1 VDELLARARD
11 GDTRSIARLITRIEN
26 GGPDAVRTLRE
37 IAGLAGGARVIGI
50 TGAPGSGKSTTTSA
64 LIGRLRGRGERV
76 AVLAVDPSSPF
87 TGGALL
93 GDRIRMQQHATDPGV
108 YIRSMASRGHLGG
121 LAATTPQVVRVLDA
135 VGFDVVIIETVGV
148 GQSEVEIAATADTS
162 VVLVAPG
169 MGDAVQAAKAG
180 ILEIGDVFAVNKA
193 DREGADSTAR
203 ELRHMIDLGA
213 RGEWKP
219 PVVKT
224 IASTGEGIDALV
236 EALDD
241 HGRWLES
248 SGERHQRRLRR
259 IREEIIALVIG
270 SVREQVAVRAA
281 DLDRLTVE
289 VLDGRIDPFDAAER
303 ILALIAGATA
313 R

>member
-1 VDELLARARD
+1 MDELLARARD

>member
-1 VDELLARARD
+1 M
-11 GDTRSIARLITRIEN
+11 ITRIEN

-37 IAGLAGGARVIGI
+37 VAALARGARVIGI

-64 LIGRLRGRGERV
+64 LIGQLRGRGESV

-169 MGDAVQAAKAG
+169 MGDSVQAAKAG

-193 DREGADSTAR
+193 DRDGADSTAR
-203 ELRHMIDLGA
+203 ELRHMIDLGS

-224 IASTGEGIDALV
+224 IASTGEGINLLV
-236 EALDD
+236 EAIDD
-241 HGRWLES
+241 HGRWLET

-259 IREEIIALVIG
+259 IREEITALVLG
-270 SVREQVAVRAA
+270 TVREQVVARGA
-281 DLDRLTVE
+281 DLDRFTE
-289 VLDGRIDPFDAAER
+289 QVLNGRSDPFAAADQV
-303 ILALIAGATA
+303 LALIREAEPTVG
-313 R
+313 